1 MWRLGD
7 LVDERYE
14 VRQVFE
20 SGGMG
25 IVYRV
30 YHRHWDVD
38 LALKQPRVELSPD
51 GNRVNA
57 FRRECELWS
66 GLAPHPHVV
75 TCYYVRTIDRVPCVL
90 TEFVDGGSLSDW
102 IFSRRLYSGT
112 EENALARIL
121 DIAIQAAWGLE
132 HAHASGL
139 VHQDVKPG
147 NILVMANGTAKI
159 TDFGLADLAG
169 GNISSGISD
178 SPPAGFV
185 SANGMTPAFCSPE
198 QAKKERLSF
207 KTDLYSWA
215 VSILEMFTGEVTW
228 ANGIAARYA
237 LDDIKDRAPAPDIP
251 DIPVAV
257 FDLLA
262 ECMTQEPERRPDGF
276 REIADRLQN
285 VYLDIFEEPHERMRP
300 DAELAALDAC
310 NNRALSLLDLGHP
323 KEEIERMLQSVL
335 EIDPQHPQAAA
346 NLALIRAGH
355 TSKDR
360 SCFHLAKPRSGYE
373 YYEEQ
378 RKFERLCAKMK
389 RAIETGRD
397 QDALRYLQQ
406 ADDLGSFK
414 RHPRMQ
420 RFKREVC
427 KSTTSEQG

>member
-1 MWRLGD
+1 MWRSGD

-30 YHRHWDVD
+30 YHLLWNMD
-38 LALKQPRVELSPD
+38 LALKQPRVDPSPD
-51 GNRVNA
+51 ANRLNA

-66 GLAPHPHVV
+66 NLNPHPHVV
-75 TCYYVRTIDRVPCVL
+75 TCYYVRTINEVPSVL

-102 IFSRRLYSGT
+102 ISSRRLYSGT

-121 DIAIQAAWGLE
+121 DISIQSAWGLE
-132 HAHASGL
+132 HAHVAGL

-147 NILVMANGTAKI
+147 NILVMADGTAKI
-159 TDFGLADLAG
+159 TDFGLADLVD
-169 GNISSGISD
+169 GNIGSGLSD
-178 SPPAGFV
+178 SPSAKFV
-185 SANGMTPAFCSPE
+185 SVNGMTPAFCSPE
-198 QAKKERLSF
+198 QRKKAQLTL
-207 KTDLYSWA
+207 KTDIYSWA
-215 VSILEMFTGEVTW
+215 VSVLEMFTGEVTW
-228 ANGIAARYA
+228 ANGTVAGCV
-237 LDDIKDRAPAPDIP
+237 LDEIKDRAPAPDIP
-251 DIPVAV
+251 DIPAAV
-257 FDLLA
+257 FDLLG
-262 ECMTQEPERRPDGF
+262 ECMSEKPERRPDGF
-276 REIADRLQN
+276 HEIADRLQN
-285 VYLDIFEEPHERMRP
+285 VHFDIFGEPHERIRP
-300 DAELAALDAC
+300 DVELAALDAC

-323 KEEIERMLQSVL
+323 KEEIERLLLSVL
-335 EIDPQHPQAAA
+335 EIDPQHQQAAA

-360 SCFHLAKPRSGYE
+360 SCFHLIKPRSGYE

-389 RAIETGRD
+389 RAVETGRS

-406 ADDLGSFK
+406 ADDLGSFE
-414 RHPRMQ
+414 RHPRIQ

-427 KSTTSEQG
+427 KSITSEQG

>member
-1 MWRLGD
+1 MWRSGD
-7 LVDERYE
+7 LIDGRYE
-14 VRQVFE
+14 IRQVFE

-25 IVYRV
+25 VVYRV
-30 YHRHWDVD
+30 YHRLWDMD
-38 LALKQPRVELSPD
+38 LALKQPRIELSPD

-66 GLAPHPHVV
+66 NLNPHPHVV
-75 TCYYVRTIDRVPCVL
+75 TCYYVRTINRVPCVL
-90 TEFVDGGSLSDW
+90 TEFLDGGSLSDW
-102 IFSRRLYSGT
+102 ISSRRLYSGT

-132 HAHASGL
+132 HAHVAGL

-147 NILVMANGTAKI
+147 NILVMADGTAKI

-169 GNISSGISD
+169 GNIGSGISD
-178 SPPAGFV
+178 SPSDGFV

-207 KTDLYSWA
+207 KTDIYSWA
-215 VSILEMFTGEVTW
+215 VSVLEMFTGEVTW

-237 LDDIKDRAPAPDIP
+237 LDEIRDRAPAADIP
-251 DIPVAV
+251 AIPVAV
-257 FDLLA
+257 FDLLVDCLS
-262 ECMTQEPERRPDGF
+262 EKPERRSGVF

-300 DAELAALDAC
+300 DTDLAALDAC
-310 NNRALSLLDLGHP
+310 NNRALNLLDLGHP
-323 KEEIERMLQSVL
+323 KDEVERLLLSVL
-335 EIDPQHPQAAA
+335 EKDPQHRQAAE

-355 TSKDR
+355 ENNGHS
-360 SCFHLAKPRSGYE
+360 SLQLAKPKSGFE

-389 RAIETGRD
+389 RAVDTGRN

-406 ADDLGSFK
+406 ADDLGSFG
-414 RHPRMQ
+414 RHPRILEFRRSLQ
-420 RFKREVC
+420 VDA
-427 KSTTSEQG
+427 

>member
-1 MWRLGD
+1 MWRSGD
-7 LVDERYE
+7 LIDGRYE

-25 IVYRV
+25 VVYRV
-30 YHRHWDVD
+30 YHRLWNMD
-38 LALKQPRVELSPD
+38 LALKQPRVEPSPD
-51 GNRVNA
+51 VNRLNA

-66 GLAPHPHVV
+66 NLNPHPHVV
-75 TCYYVRTIDRVPCVL
+75 TCYYVRTINEVPSVL
-90 TEFVDGGSLSDW
+90 TEFVDGGSLFDW
-102 IFSRRLYSGT
+102 ISSRRLYSGT

-121 DIAIQAAWGLE
+121 DFAIQAAWGLE

-147 NILVMANGTAKI
+147 NILAMADGTAKI

-178 SPPAGFV
+178 SPSAGFV

-207 KTDLYSWA
+207 KTDIYSWA
-215 VSILEMFTGEVTW
+215 VSVLEMFMGEVTW
-228 ANGIAARYA
+228 VNGMAARYA
-237 LDDIKDRAPAPDIP
+237 LDEIRDRAPAPDIP

-257 FDLLA
+257 FELLA
-262 ECMTQEPERRPDGF
+262 ECVTQEPERRPGGF

-300 DAELAALDAC
+300 DTKLAALDAC

-346 NLALIRAGH
+346 NLALIEAGC
-355 TSKDR
+355 DR
-360 SCFHLAKPRSGYE
+360 ENSVCLLLAKPRSGYE

-378 RKFERLCAKMK
+378 RKFERLCAKTK
-389 RAIETGRD
+389 RAVETGRNC
-397 QDALRYLQQ
+397 DARRYLQQ
-406 ADDLGSFK
+406 AEDLGSFK
-414 RHPRMQ
+414 RHPRLMEFI
-420 RFKREVC
+420 RLID
-427 KSTTSEQG
+427 G

>member
-1 MWRLGD
+1 MWRSGD
-7 LVDERYE
+7 LIDGRYE

-25 IVYRV
+25 VVYRV
-30 YHRHWDVD
+30 YHRLWDMD
-38 LALKQPRVELSPD
+38 LALKQPRVEPSPD
-51 GNRVNA
+51 VNRLNA

-66 GLAPHPHVV
+66 NLNPHPHVV
-75 TCYYVRTIDRVPCVL
+75 TCYYVRTINEVPSVL

-102 IFSRRLYSGT
+102 ISSRRLYSGT

-121 DIAIQAAWGLE
+121 DISIQSAWGLE
-132 HAHASGL
+132 HAHVAGL

-147 NILVMANGTAKI
+147 NILVMADGTAKI
-159 TDFGLADLAG
+159 TDFGLADLVD
-169 GNISSGISD
+169 GNIGSGISD
-178 SPPAGFV
+178 SPVAGCV
-185 SANGMTPAFCSPE
+185 GVNGMTPAFCSPE
-198 QAKKERLSF
+198 QAKKERLSC
-207 KTDLYSWA
+207 KTDIYSWA
-215 VSILEMFTGEVTW
+215 VSVLEMFMGEVTW
-228 ANGIAARYA
+228 ANGMAARYA
-237 LDDIKDRAPAPDIP
+237 LDEIRVRAPAPDVP
-251 DIPVAV
+251 DIPIAV

-262 ECMTQEPERRPDGF
+262 ECVTQEPERRPGGF

-300 DAELAALDAC
+300 DTELAALDAC

-346 NLALIRAGH
+346 NLALISAGH

-360 SCFHLAKPRSGYE
+360 SCFHLAKPKRGFD

-378 RKFERLCAKMK
+378 RKFERLCAKTK
-389 RAIETGRD
+389 RAIETGRN

-406 ADDLGSFK
+406 ADDLGSFE
-414 RHPRMQ
+414 RHPRIQ

-427 KSTTSEQG
+427 KSITSEQG